1 MKTPVSEKKVME
13 TQKRY
18 KTEKNPMMR
27 KDGFVKK
34 GKRSE
39 KKNDDALRKRRKMA
53 INIDIGG
60 VVHHFSVK
68 LKDGVKIKRY
78 KDSTGKSDRRFLQT
92 DPQRK
97 SHHIA
102 PTEAP
107 TEAQTDK
114 PSNSAKIPEPLEGEA
129 AKPYVVESYYY
140 DD

>member
-1 MKTPVSEKKVME
+1 MG

-18 KTEKNPMMR
+18 KTAKNPMMR

-34 GKRSE
+34 RQRSE

-68 LKDGVKIKRY
+68 LKDGVKMKRY
-78 KDSTGKSDRRFLQT
+78 EDTTDKSDRRFLQT

-102 PTEAP
+102 PTEA
-107 TEAQTDK
+107 QTDK
-114 PSNSAKIPEPLEGEA
+114 SSNIAKIPEPSEGDE

>member
-1 MKTPVSEKKVME
+1 MKTPVSDKKVME

-18 KTEKNPMMR
+18 KTDKTPMMR

-34 GKRSE
+34 GKRRE
-39 KKNDDALRKRRKMA
+39 KRNDDASRKRRKMA

-68 LKDGVKIKRY
+68 LKDGVKIKRH
-78 KDSTGKSDRRFLQT
+78 KDKTDKSDRRFLQT

-107 TEAQTDK
+107 TDK
-114 PSNSAKIPEPLEGEA
+114 SSNSAKIPEPLEGDA
-129 AKPYVVESYYY
+129 AKPYVAESYYY

>member
-18 KTEKNPMMR
+18 KTEKNQMMR

-34 GKRSE
+34 GKKSE

-78 KDSTGKSDRRFLQT
+78 KDTTDKSDRRFLQT

-97 SHHIA
+97 SHHIT

-107 TEAQTDK
+107 TDK
-114 PSNSAKIPEPLEGEA
+114 PSNTAKIPESLEGDA